1 MLKKY
6 DNGMDKNDIL
16 DILNTPENDE
26 DIISACDKLIISLE
40 NAIKNAYEVISIIT
54 EIKQMKK

>member
-6 DNGMDKNDIL
+6 DNGMDRNDIL